1 MSLLADLTAAVGAID
16 NMGKQRA
23 MQSIVGGIE
32 KKLGDFTAFAKDLT
46 ILEQRF
52 TGLQTSMGLTIEQ
65 TAVLGQNIDDF
76 ADSIGVG
83 GKAII
88 ELQKGLKG
96 VIGPF
101 SKMSDLI
108 NNTYGKDM
116 LRTSKALQMNLRL
129 SSDTAN
135 KYIEMAS
142 QSGKSLEKTLADHI
156 QISNYIEQQVGG
168 IEVTQEMISEMA
180 NQTADVSLHFGRLP
194 GQLELAVI
202 KSKQLGINMA
212 QLKTT
217 GDNLLNIEASIG
229 QEMEYQLLS
238 GRRLVDNQ
246 GKSLTN
252 KYREQMLAGK
262 SSDMASTLNQILEQE
277 GDTLRTNMFARK
289 QMAELLNMDEG
300 TLSRMLKK
308 QDILKKLDPSGK
320 LMGLTGEKLAAQMAT
335 MTNDAALIAEV
346 MSLNDMRSTDEKMN
360 DLLDQLATK
369 GIRLQGLDYSNLM
382 GEGSKGAIGGTQK
395 YGDFLTDLVKN
406 NPAVIAAIQAT
417 QTTAASVRLGGVA
430 AGAPGGLVGL
440 AVGSTA
446 ISKTNPMPIT
456 ITGTEDANDFYSG
469 PGGGRLLLGP
479 EGAMSINNN
488 DVVMGGTNLFKGGG
502 GDVMQMAAAIV
513 SAINNQTREL
523 KSDPVFGRGLS
534 NSYYG

>member
-1 MSLLADLTAAVGAID
+1 MSLIGDLTAAVGAID

-23 MQSIVGGIE
+23 MQSIVSGLE
-32 KKLGDFTAFAKDLT
+32 SQLGKFTAFAKDLT

-76 ADSIGVG
+76 ANSIGVG
-83 GKAII
+83 GKAIM
-88 ELQKGLKG
+88 ELQKELKG

-108 NNTYGKDM
+108 TNTYGKDM

-156 QISNYIEQQVGG
+156 QISNYIEQQVKGT
-168 IEVTQEMISEMA
+168 EVTQEMISEMA

-217 GDNLLNIEASIG
+217 GDNLLNIETSIG

-252 KYREQMLAGK
+252 KYREQMIAGK

-289 QMAELLNMDEG
+289 QMAELLNMDEA
-300 TLSRMLKK
+300 TLARMLKK

-320 LMGLTGEKLAAQMAT
+320 LMGLTGEELAAQMAT
-335 MTNDAALIAEV
+335 MTNDATLIAEV
-346 MSLNDMRSTDEKMN
+346 LSLNDMRSTDEKMN
-360 DLLDQLATK
+360 GLLDQLATK
-369 GIRLQGLDYSNLM
+369 GIRLQGLDYSKLM
-382 GEGSKGAIGGTQK
+382 GEGSKGALGGTQK
-395 YGDFLTDLVKN
+395 YGDILTSLI
-406 NPAVIAAIQAT
+406 PAGVGGIQTT
-417 QTTAASVRLGGVA
+417 QTLAATGRLGGIA

-440 AVGSTA
+440 AVGGTP
-446 ISKTNPMPIT
+446 ISKTNPMPVT
-456 ITGTEDANDFYSG
+456 ITATAAADDFYSG

-488 DVVMGGTNLFKGGG
+488 DVVMGGTNLFGGRG
-502 GDVMQMAAAIV
+502 GNGDVMQMAAAIV

>member
-1 MSLLADLTAAVGAID
+1 MGLLADLTAAVGAID

-76 ADSIGVG
+76 AENIGVG

-108 NNTYGKDM
+108 TESSGFGKDM

-129 SSDTAN
+129 SSDIAN

-142 QSGKSLEKTLADHI
+142 QSGKGLEKTLADHI
-156 QISNYIEQQVGG
+156 QISNYIEGQVRG

-180 NQTADVSLHFGRLP
+180 TQTADVSLHFGRLP

-217 GDNLLNIEASIG
+217 GDNLLNIETSIG

-277 GDTLRTNMFARK
+277 GKTLRTNMFARK
-289 QMAELLNMDEG
+289 QMAELLNMVQ
-300 TLSRMLKK
+300 LSQDLLQIK
-308 QDILKKLDPSGK
+308 QIQYL
-320 LMGLTGEKLAAQMAT
+320 LTGIHLVH
-335 MTNDAALIAEV
+335 L
-346 MSLNDMRSTDEKMN
+346 
-360 DLLDQLATK
+360 
-369 GIRLQGLDYSNLM
+369 NLM
-382 GEGSKGAIGGTQK
+382 IH
-395 YGDFLTDLVKN
+395 Y
-406 NPAVIAAIQAT
+406 
-417 QTTAASVRLGGVA
+417 SV
-430 AGAPGGLVGL
+430 
-440 AVGSTA
+440 
-446 ISKTNPMPIT
+446 
-456 ITGTEDANDFYSG
+456 
-469 PGGGRLLLGP
+469 
-479 EGAMSINNN
+479 
-488 DVVMGGTNLFKGGG
+488 
-502 GDVMQMAAAIV
+502 
-513 SAINNQTREL
+513 
-523 KSDPVFGRGLS
+523 
-534 NSYYG
+534 